1 MDSPYF
7 FFIQVSLVSMG
18 TGEFTLSDTPVE
30 VSEGDDSC
38 AIFWIKKLHEYH
50 AMTRKDTLC
59 KCFSARVI

>member
-7 FFIQVSLVSMG
+7 FFIRVSMG

-50 AMTRKDTLC
+50 VMTRKDTLC
-59 KCFSARVI
+59 ILIKCFSGPVI